1 MSLPYDANQ
10 RTSSLSKAISEV
22 KGNIVFKGFMGP
34 TIKDDV
40 SLPSLGIR
48 AARSAGVIVDD
59 LGKMR
64 CPPGTPNANQFTD
77 LQMSNCMVPSAETIA
92 NAAAEALS
100 SLLPGKEP
108 TPVERAIGKLTDSSD
123 LDGLPKAEHAT
134 SAQIKEFNAEVLAMA
149 PQWGRVDDEYI
160 KKINDTGYYST
171 AIRTLTER
179 QTLRR
184 EQMAKKISKLRLMIE
199 SGAQTNESGFPFHRV
214 IDPKTH
220 EFILTHTD
228 EEVIEAIEQ
237 TALIIAKARKPEAS
251 VWAKGEHL
259 EAYLTD
265 GYRPM
270 TEGAPDAKVGE
281 AMTSLLG
288 NRGKFEASVGAEY
301 GSGVRPVYGFSRF
314 SFWDDELKRIT
325 EEKNLKEGAEVFSTD
340 HYLTIPGRGAGGI
353 GGYEGAFAGDAIGYG
368 DMEFVLHAEVADRT
382 VIHHRD
388 SILNQAR
395 GAAAVGASDEDLIEA
410 ITGHLTDSDID
421 DNINRLLRTHVT
433 QDFVNWTRGSSNNEE
448 NMNPNGQ
455 YTESNILGGFSV
467 QDIKEI
473 KFDARRLFPEYK
485 TQFNPDGIDGAELI
499 QKIEDQHLST
509 EQLLAAGFTMGEIE
523 VARAKI
529 AGWKTKNAEGNQGK
543 NQASAMESEL
553 SLNGLISAMEMERIS
568 TLVAEKAPHA
578 KVIFGS
584 PNGLDLSDPTK
595 YKGGKA
601 GDLITD
607 IWAERMRVQLLKD
620 VQREIQWASQPV
632 ASDEESVV

>member
-10 RTSSLSKAISEV
+10 RALNLSKAISEV

-123 LDGLPKAEHAT
+123 LAGLPKVDHAT
-134 SAQIKEFNAEVLAMA
+134 SAQIKEFNAEMLAMA
-149 PQWGRVDDEYI
+149 PKWGRVDDEYI
-160 KKINDTGYYST
+160 KRINDTGYYST

-179 QTLRR
+179 QALRR
-184 EQMAKKISKLRLMIE
+184 EQMAKKISNLRRMIE
-199 SGAQTNESGFPFHRV
+199 SGAQTDESGFPFHRV

-270 TEGAPDAKVGE
+270 SEGASDAKVGE

-314 SFWDDELKRIT
+314 TFWDDELKRIT
-325 EEKNLKEGAEVFSTD
+325 DEKNLKEGEEVFSTD
-340 HYLTIPGRGAGGI
+340 HYLTVPGRGAGGI

-382 VIHHRD
+382 TIHHRD
-388 SILNQAR
+388 SLLNPAR
-395 GAAAVGASDEDLIEA
+395 GTAAVDAPDEELVEA
-410 ITGHLTDSDID
+410 IIGHLTDSDID

-433 QDFVNWTRGSSNNEE
+433 QDFVNWTRSSGNNEE
-448 NMNPNGQ
+448 NLNPNGQ
-455 YTESNILGGFSV
+455 FTESNILGGFTA

-485 TQFNPDGIDGAELI
+485 TRFNPDGIDGAELI

-553 SLNGLISAMEMERIS
+553 SLNGLISAMEMERI
-568 TLVAEKAPHA
+568 TALVAEKAPNA
-578 KVIFGS
+578 KLIFGS

-595 YKGGKA
+595 YAGGKA

-620 VQREIQWASQPV
+620 VQREIQWAAAPPTPV
-632 ASDEESVV
+632 GESVA

>member
-199 SGAQTNESGFPFHRV
+199 SGAQTNESGWPINRV

-270 TEGAPDAKVGE
+270 TEGAADAKVGE

-288 NRGKFEASVGAEY
+288 NRGKFEASVGAEW

-433 QDFVNWTRGSSNNEE
+433 QDFVNWTRSSSNNEE

>member
-1 MSLPYDANQ
+1 MIKSSRAFDANE
-10 RTSSLSKAISEV
+10 RVFEYLNSISVVQENV
-22 KGNIVFKGFMGP
+22 LLFKGFLGP
-34 TIKDDV
+34 TIKDNDGLETV
-40 SLPSLGIR
+40 GVR
-48 AARSAGVIVDD
+48 AARAAGVIVDSS
-59 LGKMR
+59 GKLR

-77 LQMSNCMVPSAETIA
+77 LQMSNCMVPSAET
-92 NAAAEALS
+92 AARAVAEAVS
-100 SLLPGKEP
+100 GVAENID
-108 TPVERAIGKLTDSSD
+108 RAVGKLSDASD
-123 LDGLPKAEHAT
+123 LAELPKADHET
-134 SAQIKEFNAEVLAMA
+134 SAQIREFNAEMLAMA
-149 PQWGRVDDEYI
+149 PKWGRVDDEYI
-160 KKINDTGYYST
+160 KKVNDTGYYST
-171 AIRTLTER
+171 AILTLTER

-184 EQMAKKISKLRLMIE
+184 EQMAKKISNLRRMIE
-199 SGAQTNESGFPFHRV
+199 SGAQTNESGFAFNRV

-259 EAYLTD
+259 EAYLRD

-314 SFWDDELKRIT
+314 TFWDDELKRIT
-325 EEKNLKEGAEVFSTD
+325 DEKNLKEGEEVFSTD
-340 HYLTIPGRGAGGI
+340 HYLTIPGKGAGGI
-353 GGYEGAFAGDAIGYG
+353 DGYEGAFAGDAIGYG

-410 ITGHLTDSDID
+410 ITGHLTDSDMD

-433 QDFVNWTRGSSNNEE
+433 QDFVNWTRGSANNEE

-467 QDIKEI
+467 EDIKEI
-473 KFDARRLFPEYK
+473 KFDAARLFPK
-485 TQFNPDGIDGAELI
+485 HKDQFNPDGVDGTELI

-509 EQLLAAGFTMGEIE
+509 EQLLAEGFTMGEIE
-523 VARAKI
+523 VVRAKI
-529 AGWKTKNAEGNQGK
+529 ASWKTKNAAPKSVKEF
-543 NQASAMESEL
+543 QAIGYNPNL
-553 SLNGLISAMEMERIS
+553 DGLIGAMEMERIAS
-568 TLVAEKAPHA
+568 LVAEKAPHA

-584 PNGLDLSDPTK
+584 PDGLDLGDPTK
-595 YKGGKA
+595 YDGGKA
-601 GDLITD
+601 GDRIVD
-607 IWAERMRVQLLKD
+607 IWGSRLRKKLLEETR
-620 VQREIQWASQPV
+620 QEIKYASSPSEQV
-632 ASDEESVV
+632 A

>member
-1 MSLPYDANQ
+1 MIKSSRAFDANERFFEYLNSVSVVQ
-10 RTSSLSKAISEV
+10 QNVLL
-22 KGNIVFKGFMGP
+22 FKGFLGP
-34 TIKDDV
+34 TIKDNDGLQTV
-40 SLPSLGIR
+40 GVR
-48 AARSAGVIVDD
+48 AARAAGVIVDSS
-59 LGKMR
+59 GKLR

-77 LQMSNCMVPSAETIA
+77 LQMSNCMVPSAET
-92 NAAAEALS
+92 AARAVAEAVS
-100 SLLPGKEP
+100 GVAENID
-108 TPVERAIGKLTDSSD
+108 RAIGKLSDASD
-123 LDGLPKAEHAT
+123 LAELPKADHAT
-134 SAQIKEFNAEVLAMA
+134 SAQIREFNAKMLAMA
-149 PQWGRVDDEYI
+149 PKWGRVDDEYI
-160 KKINDTGYYST
+160 KKVNDTGYYST
-171 AIRTLTER
+171 AILTLEER
-179 QTLRR
+179 QTLRKDK
-184 EQMAKKISKLRLMIE
+184 MAEKISNLRRMIE
-199 SGAQTNESGFPFHRV
+199 SGAQTNESGFPLGRV

-270 TEGAPDAKVGE
+270 TEGAADAKVGE

-288 NRGKFEASVGAEY
+288 NRGKFEASVGAEH

-314 SFWDDELKRIT
+314 TFWDDELKRIT
-325 EEKNLKEGAEVFSTD
+325 DEKNLKEGADLFSTD
-340 HYLTIPGRGAGGI
+340 HYLTIPGKGAGGI
-353 GGYEGAFAGDAIGYG
+353 AGYEGAFAGDAIGYG

-410 ITGHLTDSDID
+410 ITGHLTTSDMD

-433 QDFVNWTRGSSNNEE
+433 QDFVNWTRSSANNEE
-448 NMNPNGQ
+448 NMNTNGQ

-473 KFDARRLFPEYK
+473 KFDAVRLFPK
-485 TQFNPDGIDGAELI
+485 HKDQFNPDGVDGTELI

-509 EQLLAAGFTMGEIE
+509 EQLLAEGFTIGEIE
-523 VARAKI
+523 VVRAKI
-529 AGWKTKNAEGNQGK
+529 ASWKTKNAAPKSVKEF
-543 NQASAMESEL
+543 QAIGYNPNL
-553 SLNGLISAMEMERIS
+553 DGLIGAMEMERIS
-568 TLVAEKAPHA
+568 SLVAEKAPHA

-584 PNGLDLSDPTK
+584 PDGLDLGDPTK
-595 YKGGKA
+595 YDGGKA
-601 GDLITD
+601 GDRITD
-607 IWAERMRVQLLKD
+607 IWGSRLRKKLLEETR
-620 VQREIQWASQPV
+620 QEIKYASSP
-632 ASDEESVV
+632 SDPSESVA

>member
-1 MSLPYDANQ
+1 
-10 RTSSLSKAISEV
+10 
-22 KGNIVFKGFMGP
+22 
-34 TIKDDV
+34 
-40 SLPSLGIR
+40 
-48 AARSAGVIVDD
+48 
-59 LGKMR
+59 
-64 CPPGTPNANQFTD
+64 
-77 LQMSNCMVPSAETIA
+77 
-92 NAAAEALS
+92 
-100 SLLPGKEP
+100 
-108 TPVERAIGKLTDSSD
+108 
-123 LDGLPKAEHAT
+123 
-134 SAQIKEFNAEVLAMA
+134 
-149 PQWGRVDDEYI
+149 
-160 KKINDTGYYST
+160 
-171 AIRTLTER
+171 
-179 QTLRR
+179 
-184 EQMAKKISKLRLMIE
+184 MAKKISNLRRMIE
-199 SGAQTNESGFPFHRV
+199 SGAQTDESGFPFNRV
-214 IDPKTH
+214 IDPITH

-251 VWAKGEHL
+251 VWAKGVHL

-270 TEGAPDAKVGE
+270 SEGASDAKVGE

-314 SFWDDELKRIT
+314 TFWDDELKRIT
-325 EEKNLKEGAEVFSTD
+325 DEKNLKEGEELFSVD
-340 HYLTIPGRGAGGI
+340 HYLTVPGRGAGGI

-382 VIHHRD
+382 TIHHRD
-388 SILNQAR
+388 SILNPAR
-395 GAAAVGASDEDLIEA
+395 GTAAVGAPDEELVEA
-410 ITGHLTDSDID
+410 IIGHLTDSDIN

-433 QDFVNWTRGSSNNEE
+433 QDFVNWTRSSGNNEE
-448 NMNPNGQ
+448 NLNPNGQ
-455 YTESNILGGFSV
+455 FTESNILGGFTA

-485 TQFNPDGIDGAELI
+485 DRFNPDGIDGAELI

-509 EQLLAAGFTMGEIE
+509 EQLLASGFTMGEIE

-553 SLNGLISAMEMERIS
+553 SLNGLISAMEMERI
-568 TLVAEKAPHA
+568 TALVAEKAPHA

-595 YKGGKA
+595 YAGGKA

-607 IWAERMRVQLLKD
+607 IWGERMRVQLLKD
-620 VQREIQWASQPV
+620 VQREIQWASQPP
-632 ASDEESVV
+632 STESVA

>member
-123 LDGLPKAEHAT
+123 LAGLPKAEHAT
-134 SAQIKEFNAEVLAMA
+134 SAQIREFNAEMLARA

-228 EEVIEAIEQ
+228 DEVIDAIEQ

-270 TEGAPDAKVGE
+270 TEGAPDAKVGDL
-281 AMTSLLG
+281 MTSLLG

-314 SFWDDELKRIT
+314 TFWDDELKRIT
-325 EEKNLKEGAEVFSTD
+325 EEKNLEEGAEVFSTD
-340 HYLTIPGRGAGGI
+340 HYLTIPGKGAGGI

-382 VIHHRD
+382 VIHHKD
-388 SILNQAR
+388 SMLNLAR
-395 GAAAVGASDEDLIEA
+395 GAAAVDASDEDLVEA
-410 ITGHLTDSDID
+410 IIGHLTESDID

-553 SLNGLISAMEMERIS
+553 SLNGLISAMEMERIT

-632 ASDEESVV
+632 ASDGESVV

>member
-1 MSLPYDANQ
+1 MIKSSRAFDANE
-10 RTSSLSKAISEV
+10 RVFEYLNSISVVQENV
-22 KGNIVFKGFMGP
+22 LLFKGFLGP
-34 TIKDDV
+34 TIKDNDGLQTV
-40 SLPSLGIR
+40 GVR
-48 AARSAGVIVDD
+48 AARAAGVIVDS
-59 LGKMR
+59 LGKLR

-77 LQMSNCMVPSAETIA
+77 LQMSNCMVPSAET
-92 NAAAEALS
+92 AARAVAEAVS
-100 SLLPGKEP
+100 GVAENID
-108 TPVERAIGKLTDSSD
+108 RAVGKLSDASD
-123 LDGLPKAEHAT
+123 LTELPKADHAT
-134 SAQIKEFNAEVLAMA
+134 SAQIREFNAQMLAMA
-149 PQWGRVDDEYI
+149 PKWGRVDDEYI

-179 QTLRR
+179 QALRR
-184 EQMAKKISKLRLMIE
+184 EQMAKKISNLRRMIE
-199 SGAQTNESGFPFHRV
+199 SGAQTDESGFPFNRV

-251 VWAKGEHL
+251 VWAKGMHL

-270 TEGAPDAKVGE
+270 SEGASDAKVGE

-314 SFWDDELKRIT
+314 TFWDDELKRIT
-325 EEKNLKEGAEVFSTD
+325 DEKNLKEGEEVFSTD

-353 GGYEGAFAGDAIGYG
+353 AGYEGAFAGDAIGYG

-395 GAAAVGASDEDLIEA
+395 GASAVGASDEDLVEA
-410 ITGHLTDSDID
+410 ITGHLTDSDMN

-433 QDFVNWTRGSSNNEE
+433 QDFVNWTRSSGNNEE

-455 YTESNILGGFSV
+455 YTESNILGGFTA

-485 TQFNPDGIDGAELI
+485 DQFNPDGIDGAELI

-529 AGWKTKNAEGNQGK
+529 AGWKIKNAEGNQGK

-553 SLNGLISAMEMERIS
+553 SLNGLISAMEMERI
-568 TLVAEKAPHA
+568 TALVAEKAPHA
-578 KVIFGS
+578 RLIFGS
-584 PNGLDLSDPTK
+584 ANGLDLSDPTK
-595 YKGGKA
+595 YAGGKA
-601 GDLITD
+601 GDRITD
-607 IWAERMRVQLLKD
+607 IWGERMRVQLLKD
-620 VQREIQWASQPV
+620 VQREIQWASQPP
-632 ASDEESVV
+632 STESVA

>member
-1 MSLPYDANQ
+1 MIKSSRAFDANE
-10 RTSSLSKAISEV
+10 RVFEYLNSISVVQENV
-22 KGNIVFKGFMGP
+22 LLFKGFLGP
-34 TIKDDV
+34 TIKDNDGLETV
-40 SLPSLGIR
+40 GVR
-48 AARSAGVIVDD
+48 AARAAGVIVDSS
-59 LGKMR
+59 GKLR

-77 LQMSNCMVPSAETIA
+77 LQMSNCMVPSAET
-92 NAAAEALS
+92 AARAVAEAVS
-100 SLLPGKEP
+100 GVAENID
-108 TPVERAIGKLTDSSD
+108 RAIGKLSDASD
-123 LDGLPKAEHAT
+123 LAELPKADHAT
-134 SAQIKEFNAEVLAMA
+134 SAQIREFNAEVLAKA
-149 PQWGRVDDEYI
+149 PKWGRVDDEYI
-160 KKINDTGYYST
+160 KKINDTKYYPT
-171 AIRTLTER
+171 EIRTLTER
-179 QTLRR
+179 QTLRKDK
-184 EQMAKKISKLRLMIE
+184 MAKKISDLRRMIE
-199 SGAQTNESGFPFHRV
+199 SGAQTNESGFPLGRV

-270 TEGAPDAKVGE
+270 TEGAPDAKVGD

-314 SFWDDELKRIT
+314 TFWDDELKRIT
-325 EEKNLKEGAEVFSTD
+325 DEKNLKEGEELFSTD
-340 HYLTIPGRGAGGI
+340 HYLTIPGKGVGGI
-353 GGYEGAFAGDAIGYG
+353 DGYEGAFAGDAIGYG

-388 SILNQAR
+388 SILSQAR

-410 ITGHLTDSDID
+410 ITGHLTDSDMD

-433 QDFVNWTRGSSNNEE
+433 QDFVNWTRGSANNEE
-448 NMNPNGQ
+448 NMNANGQ

-467 QDIKEI
+467 EDIKEI
-473 KFDARRLFPEYK
+473 KFDAVRLFPK
-485 TQFNPDGIDGAELI
+485 HKDQFNPDGVDGTELI

-509 EQLLAAGFTMGEIE
+509 EQLLASGFTMGEIE

-529 AGWKTKNAEGNQGK
+529 ASWKTKNAAPKSVKEF
-543 NQASAMESEL
+543 QAIGYNPNL
-553 SLNGLISAMEMERIS
+553 DGLIGAMEMERITS
-568 TLVAEKAPHA
+568 LVAEKAPHA

-584 PNGLDLSDPTK
+584 PDGLDLGDPTK
-595 YKGGKA
+595 YDGGKA
-601 GDLITD
+601 GDRIVD
-607 IWAERMRVQLLKD
+607 IWGSRLRKKLLEETR
-620 VQREIQWASQPV
+620 QEIKYASSPSEQV
-632 ASDEESVV
+632 A

>member
-270 TEGAPDAKVGE
+270 TEGAADAKVGE

-288 NRGKFEASVGAEY
+288 NRGKFEASVGAEW

-433 QDFVNWTRGSSNNEE
+433 QDFVNWTRSSSNNEE